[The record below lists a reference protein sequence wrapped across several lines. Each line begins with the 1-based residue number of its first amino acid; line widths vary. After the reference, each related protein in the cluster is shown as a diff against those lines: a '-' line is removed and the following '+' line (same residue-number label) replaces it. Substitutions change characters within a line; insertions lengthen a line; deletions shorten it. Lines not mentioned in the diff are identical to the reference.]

1 MSREMIRRAVAAGT
15 PLLRVV
21 ESNGAGRSEAL
32 VESYRRLAE
41 VFHEVLSEQAL
52 DALLERIAETLA
64 DLMPYEALHIYEA
77 DERHR
82 RLVPILARSAEYEE
96 EIMRDRPA
104 FGVGLTGWAAEHR
117 TPIWTNQ
124 AHLDPRTHV
133 IPGTPNDPE
142 AIIVVPLVARG
153 TLKGAL
159 NIYRIGEEAAFV
171 EHEFE
176 LAKWFGDAAALALDN
191 AQTKAHLE
199 HLAQT
204 DSLTGLYNHRY
215 FHERL
220 RVELTQASRAH
231 ESVAVL
237 MFDLDDFKRVNDV
250 YGHGA
255 GDHLLK
261 NVGGIVRDIVR
272 SSDVVCRIGGEE
284 FAVIMPACDARAA
297 LGLARRLAESFAT
310 EAFEPTGAMTVS
322 IGVALGPQHAMN
334 PRELATCAEAG
345 MMTAKAR
352 GKNQF
357 VLFDETETERPHVS
371 STTTRDMRSLAHMK
385 MLQSLAGRLN
395 RLNDVHRIGEA
406 IAEELRLLID
416 YHNCRVVLRAGDELR
431 PVAFLGE
438 HGQRSGTTEA
448 YTVKVGEGVTGTAVE
463 RGESLL
469 VANALECEF
478 AKPIPGT
485 PDLEESLAVVPL
497 KHGGGVTGAIVISKL
512 GTNQFDEDDVRLLEV
527 LAGHASVAL
536 ENAQLYERQRREAEH
551 AKALLAFADAASHAQ
566 SFDDIC
572 TLTVAT
578 AAALFETDRVS
589 LWLEDA
595 CAASF
600 GEPLVSGTEVAL
612 TEGDG
617 VSGRLVFQVSE
628 EGEAQQRLLATFA
641 SQASVALHKARLYRR
656 QLEAAEI
663 ANTLL
668 DASRELATAD
678 SPDEILMR
686 CVEVTARALGTER
699 ASLWV
704 QEGGIAG
711 ELVSQASVGYD
722 VPLLRFPA
730 ELAQKWLAGPDPF
743 VLERETLVEITG
755 IPEDKAGRFVV
766 APLHL
771 DAGRVGALST
781 RIDDRQLDRRQL
793 LLFAGLAH
801 QAKLAIEGAEHYA
814 ELERTFVSTIA
825 ALANAL
831 EAKDHYT
838 STHARWITDMALLVG
853 RELALDRDAL
863 KRLELGALFHDIG
876 KIGVPSA
883 ILQKPG
889 PLTDEEF
896 EIVKSHPE
904 LGEKILAP
912 IERLADVRPI
922 VRACHERWDGLGYP
936 DGLSGETIPP
946 EARIVLVCDAYHAMV
961 SDRPYRERM
970 TGDEAV
976 RHLRDGSGTQFDPD
990 VVEVFV
996 GLYEAGEVLP
1006 L

>member
-1 MSREMIRRAVAAGT
+1 MIRQAAAAGT
-15 PLLRVV
+15 PLTRAV
-21 ESNGAGRSEAL
+21 ESNGAGRPEAL

-52 DALLERIAETLA
+52 DALLERIAATLG

-77 DERHR
+77 DEAR
-82 RLVPILARSAEYEE
+82 RQLVPILARSAEYEE

-104 FGVGLTGWAAEHR
+104 YGVGLTGWAAEHR
-117 TPIWTNQ
+117 TPVWTNQ

-159 NIYRIGEEAAFV
+159 NIYRIGEDAAFV

-191 AQTKAHLE
+191 AQTRARLE

-220 RVELTQASRAH
+220 RAELTRASRTH

-255 GDHLLK
+255 GDQLLTR
-261 NVGGIVRDIVR
+261 VGRIARDTVRG
-272 SSDVVCRIGGEE
+272 SDVVCRIGGEE
-284 FAVIMPACDARAA
+284 FAVIMPSCEARSA
-297 LGLARRLAESFAT
+297 LVLAGRLAGNFAA
-310 EAFEPTGAMTVS
+310 EEFEPTGPMTVS
-322 IGVALGPQHAMN
+322 IGIALGPQHAMN
-334 PRELATCAEAG
+334 PRELAACAEAG
-345 MMTAKAR
+345 MMTAKTR

-357 VLFDETETERPHVS
+357 VLFDEDAANERPAS
-371 STTTRDMRSLAHMK
+371 ASTSTRDLRSISHLK
-385 MLQSLAGRLN
+385 MLQSIAGKLN
-395 RLNDVHRIGEA
+395 RLNDVRKIGET

-416 YHNCRVVLRAGDELR
+416 YHNCRVVLREGDDLR
-431 PVAFLGE
+431 PVAFIGE
-438 HGQRSGTTEA
+438 RGETAVATTEA

-469 VANALECEF
+469 VPNALECEF
-478 AKPIPGT
+478 AKRIPGT
-485 PDLEESLAVVPL
+485 DDLEESLAVVPL
-497 KHGGGVTGAIVISKL
+497 RYGGRVTGAIVISKL

-527 LAGHASVAL
+527 LAGQASVAL
-536 ENAQLYERQRREAEH
+536 ENALLYERQRHEAEN
-551 AKALLAFADAASHAQ
+551 AKALLAFVDAVSRAQ

-578 AAALFETDRVS
+578 AASLFQTERVS
-589 LWLEDA
+589 LWLDDV

-600 GEPLVSGTEVAL
+600 GEPLAEGIEGLLV
-612 TEGDG
+612 EGDG
-617 VSGRLVFQVSE
+617 ILGRLVLALEPDGDEQE
-628 EGEAQQRLLATFA
+628 RLLASFT
-641 SQASVALHKARLYRR
+641 SQASVALQKARLYWK

-668 DASRELATAD
+668 EASRELATAEAA
-678 SPDEILMR
+678 DETLAR
-686 CVEVTARALGTER
+686 CVDVTRRALGTTTAGLWVQHER
-699 ASLWV
+699 AS
-704 QEGGIAG
+704 GD
-711 ELVSQASVGYD
+711 LVSVAAYGADRSTAS
-722 VPLLRFPA
+722 FPA
-730 ELAQKWLAGPDPF
+730 ALAQKWLRGTEPF
-743 VLERETLVEITG
+743 VLEREMVVEVSG
-755 IPEDKAGRFVV
+755 VEFEQAGRFIV

-771 DAGRVGALST
+771 DGGRVGALT
-781 RIDDRQLDRRQL
+781 AQVGDRRVADREL
-793 LLFAGLAH
+793 RLFAGLGH
-801 QAKLAIEGAEHYA
+801 QATLAIESAEHYA

-831 EAKDHYT
+831 EANDEY
-838 STHARWITDMALLVG
+838 SSSHARWITDMALLVG
-853 RELALDRDAL
+853 RALELDGEAL

-876 KIGVPSA
+876 KIGVPSE
-883 ILQKPG
+883 ILQKAG

-896 EIVKSHPE
+896 EVVKSHPE

-912 IERLADVRPI
+912 IDRLADVRPI

-936 DGLSGETIPP
+936 DGRKGDDIPL
-946 EARIVLVCDAYHAMV
+946 EARIVLVCDAFHAMV
-961 SDRPYRERM
+961 TDRPYRSRLP
-970 TGDEAV
+970 GDEAV
-976 RHLRDGSGTQFDPD
+976 LRLGEASGSQFDP
-990 VVEVFV
+990 VVVDAFLR
-996 GLYEAGEVLP
+996 LYDAGAVLP
-1006 L
+1006 Y

>member
-1 MSREMIRRAVAAGT
+1 MIRQAVAAGT
-15 PLLRVV
+15 PLTRAV
-21 ESNGAGRSEAL
+21 ESNGAGRPEAL

-52 DALLERIAETLA
+52 DALLERIAETLG

-77 DERHR
+77 DEPAR

-104 FGVGLTGWAAEHR
+104 YGVGLTGWAAEHR
-117 TPIWTNQ
+117 TPVWTNQ

-159 NIYRIGEEAAFV
+159 NIYRIGEDASFV

-191 AQTKAHLE
+191 AQTRARLE

-220 RVELTQASRAH
+220 RSELTRASRSH

-255 GDHLLK
+255 GDQLLTR
-261 NVGGIVRDIVR
+261 VGRIARDTVRG
-272 SSDVVCRIGGEE
+272 SDVVCRIGGEE
-284 FAVIMPACDARAA
+284 FGVIMPSCDARAA
-297 LGLARRLAESFAT
+297 LALAGRLASNFAA
-310 EAFEPTGAMTVS
+310 ENFEPTGSMTVS

-334 PRELATCAEAG
+334 PRELAACAEAG
-345 MMTAKAR
+345 MMTAKTR

-357 VLFDETETERPHVS
+357 VLYDEETALERPS
-371 STTTRDMRSLAHMK
+371 SDSTSTRDLRSISHLK
-385 MLQSLAGRLN
+385 LLQSLAGKLN
-395 RLNDVHRIGEA
+395 RLNDVRKIGET

-416 YHNCRVVLRAGDELR
+416 YHNCRVVLREGDELR
-431 PVAFLGE
+431 PVAFIGE
-438 HGQRSGTTEA
+438 RGEIADTTTEA

-469 VANALECEF
+469 VPNALECTF
-478 AKPIPGT
+478 AKRIPGT
-485 PDLEESLAVVPL
+485 EELEESLAVVPL
-497 KHGGGVTGAIVISKL
+497 RYGGRVTGAIVISKL

-527 LAGHASVAL
+527 LAGQASVAL
-536 ENAQLYERQRREAEH
+536 ENALLYERQRREAEN
-551 AKALLAFADAASHAQ
+551 AKALLSFADAVSRAQ

-578 AAALFETDRVS
+578 AASLFATQRAS
-589 LWLEDA
+589 LWLGER

-600 GEPLVSGTEVAL
+600 GEPLEDGMEAL
-612 TEGDG
+612 LVEGDG
-617 VSGRLVFQVSE
+617 VLGRLVLDLVEDGDEQH
-628 EGEAQQRLLATFA
+628 RLLAGFS
-641 SQASVALHKARLYRR
+641 SQASVAIQKARLYWQQR
-656 QLEAAEI
+656 EAAEI

-668 DASRELATAD
+668 EASRELAKAESAD
-678 SPDEILMR
+678 ETLAR
-686 CVEVTARALGTER
+686 CVDVTRRALGTPRAALWVQQER
-699 ASLWV
+699 AS
-704 QEGGIAG
+704 GD
-711 ELVSQASVGYD
+711 LVSVAAYGVDRSTT
-722 VPLLRFPA
+722 PFPA
-730 ELAQKWLAGPDPF
+730 ALAQKWLSGTEPF
-743 VLERETLVEITG
+743 VLERDMVVEVSG
-755 IPEDKAGRFVV
+755 VHPDQADRFIV
-766 APLHL
+766 APLGL
-771 DAGRVGALST
+771 DGGRVGALT
-781 RIDDRQLDRRQL
+781 AQIGDRRMAERDFR
-793 LLFAGLAH
+793 LFAGLAH
-801 QAKLAIEGAEHYA
+801 QAKLAIESAEHYA

-831 EAKDHYT
+831 EANDEY
-838 STHARWITDMALLVG
+838 SSSHARWITDMSLLVG
-853 RELALDRDAL
+853 RALELDGEAL

-876 KIGVPSA
+876 KIGVPSE
-883 ILQKPG
+883 ILQKAG
-889 PLTDEEF
+889 PLTEEEF

-912 IERLADVRPI
+912 IDRLADVRPI

-936 DGLSGETIPP
+936 DGRSGVGIPL
-946 EARIVLVCDAYHAMV
+946 EARIVLVCDAFHAMV
-961 SDRPYRERM
+961 TDRPYRSRLA
-970 TGDEAV
+970 GDEAAF
-976 RHLRDGSGTQFDPD
+976 RLAEAAGSQFDPT
-990 VVEVFV
+990 VVEAFL
-996 GLYEAGEVLP
+996 GLYEAGDLP
-1006 L
+1006 PY

>member
-1 MSREMIRRAVAAGT
+1 MIRQAAAAGT
-15 PLLRVV
+15 PLTRAV
-21 ESNGAGRSEAL
+21 ESNGAGRPEAL

-52 DALLERIAETLA
+52 DALLERIAATLG

-77 DERHR
+77 DEPRR

-104 FGVGLTGWAAEHR
+104 YGVGLTGWAAEHR
-117 TPIWTNQ
+117 TPVWTNQ

-159 NIYRIGEEAAFV
+159 NIYRIGEDAAFV

-191 AQTKAHLE
+191 AQTRARLE

-220 RVELTQASRAH
+220 RSELTRASRSH

-255 GDHLLK
+255 GDQLLTR
-261 NVGGIVRDIVR
+261 VGRIARDTVRG
-272 SSDVVCRIGGEE
+272 SDVVCRIGGEE
-284 FAVIMPACDARAA
+284 FGVIMPSCDPRAA
-297 LGLARRLAESFAT
+297 LALADRLAVNFAA
-310 EAFEPTGAMTVS
+310 EDFEPSGAMTVS
-322 IGVALGPQHAMN
+322 IGIALGPQHAMN
-334 PRELATCAEAG
+334 PRELAACAEAG
-345 MMTAKAR
+345 MMTAKTR

-357 VLFDETETERPHVS
+357 VLYDEDAATERPTPE
-371 STTTRDMRSLAHMK
+371 STSTRDLRSISHLK
-385 MLQSLAGRLN
+385 MLQSLAGKLN
-395 RLNDVHRIGEA
+395 RLNDVQRIGET

-416 YHNCRVVLRAGDELR
+416 YHNCRVVLREGDDLR
-431 PVAFLGE
+431 PIVFVGE
-438 HGQRSGTTEA
+438 TAGTTTEA

-469 VANALECEF
+469 VPNALECEF
-478 AKPIPGT
+478 AKRIPGT
-485 PDLEESLAVVPL
+485 DDLEESLAVVPL
-497 KHGGGVTGAIVISKL
+497 RYVGRVTGAIVISKL

-527 LAGHASVAL
+527 LAGQASVAL
-536 ENAQLYERQRREAEH
+536 ENALLYERQRHEAEN
-551 AKALLAFADAASHAQ
+551 AKALLAFVDAVSRAQ

-578 AAALFETDRVS
+578 AASLFDTQRVS
-589 LWLEDA
+589 LWLDDT
-595 CAASF
+595 CTASF
-600 GEPLVSGTEVAL
+600 GEPVAEGVEALLV
-612 TEGDG
+612 EGDG
-617 VSGRLVFQVSE
+617 VLGRLVLELEADGE
-628 EGEAQQRLLATFA
+628 EQQRLLASFS
-641 SQASVALHKARLYRR
+641 SQASVALQKARLYWKQR
-656 QLEAAEI
+656 EAAEI

-668 DASRELATAD
+668 EASRELATAE
-678 SPDEILMR
+678 SADETLAR
-686 CVEVTARALGTER
+686 CVEVTRRAMETTR
-699 ASLWV
+699 VALWV
-704 QEGGIAG
+704 QEDRSSSGIDR
-711 ELVSQASVGYD
+711 STMK
-722 VPLLRFPA
+722 FPA
-730 ELAQKWLAGPDPF
+730 DLAQKWLAGTDPF
-743 VLERETLVEITG
+743 VLEREMVAELTG
-755 IPEDKAGRFVV
+755 IDPDQAGRFVV

-771 DAGRVGALST
+771 EAGRVGALT
-781 RIDDRQLDRRQL
+781 ALVGDRRVGDREIR
-793 LLFAGLAH
+793 LFAGLAR
-801 QAKLAIEGAEHYA
+801 QAKLAIESAEHYA

-831 EAKDHYT
+831 EANDEY
-838 STHARWITDMALLVG
+838 SSSHARWITDMALLVG
-853 RELALDRDAL
+853 RALELDSEAL

-876 KIGVPSA
+876 KIGVPSE
-883 ILQKPG
+883 ILQKAG

-896 EIVKSHPE
+896 KIVKSHPE

-912 IERLADVRPI
+912 IDRLADVRPI

-936 DGLSGETIPP
+936 DGRKGADIPL
-946 EARIVLVCDAYHAMV
+946 EARIVLVCDAFHAMV
-961 SDRPYRERM
+961 TDRPYRSRLPS
-970 TGDEAV
+970 DEAV
-976 RHLRDGSGTQFDPD
+976 RRLGEASGTQFDPV
-990 VVEVFV
+990 VVEAFLR
-996 GLYEAGEVLP
+996 LYAAGDVLP
-1006 L
+1006 F